1 MSAGPG
7 VLDILPSG
15 FVLRSLSEV
24 TTRCSTL
31 YPGLYKQSSHPYEG
45 PQCSPI
51 PSPRGPNEERTE
63 TRSSRRNLGLPPELG
78 SLPDRTKKLPKP
90 TMNTTSQPDG
100 TPPTSIV
107 YRLPGVAAIS
117 TSSCNSPD
125 LREIIRDVVREEIRK
140 LLPAATS
147 PVTPSV
153 AEIVREELQQAL
165 QPEVLTSAAPEPPKL
180 SYAAATRRPPP
191 PAHPFTAPP
200 RRDLP
205 EPQTFRRQEG
215 QPQLVRTEQPAHRKT
230 DVWRTADQRP
240 LCYHCGEADHVY
252 RRCPY
257 RQMGLRGFAP
267 SDPRPRLGERPR
279 DIEEYLRRPLSPVPA
294 VHPEVPVRLRLD
306 MIPVEGSKAR
316 RMKSSLTTI
325 FVAAATVVF
334 FVTAATSHFESG
346 ASAVLNSSHQLG
358 NVTETAHVHWLLRQS
373 MDLTKHPCENFY
385 GYVCGRYHL
394 TQVEPLSELVAQNV
408 SSRIRDEF
416 FKFKPTSDNNSANG
430 KAMAFFSSC
439 LSRVD
444 ETQKDKNRDDLAS
457 FMKNN
462 RLTFDTKNA
471 RDWKLGF
478 AAGLSSWNGIDRY
491 YSRYPV
497 PRGSFLD
504 AYLATSQ
511 AYARQQLT
519 LRPYRFSDFANAD
532 LESDKPSVFYGG
544 PNTISIAAAA
554 MVSTFFDVSEQSA
567 LNFGVLG
574 SIVTRQLMRAF
585 HHENRRYDD
594 QGYLFT
600 WSEPEEMKFMN
611 RWNCRQNMRPGLPY
625 DDAEPTVSIGA
636 HALFRAYKKA
646 AAGRFDVASGGFNS
660 DQMFFVSRC
669 YVYCGYR
676 HIDTPHECAVLAQ
689 DSPEFAKAF
698 NCPKGSPMNPEN
710 KCDLW

>member
-1 MSAGPG
+1 
-7 VLDILPSG
+7 
-15 FVLRSLSEV
+15 
-24 TTRCSTL
+24 
-31 YPGLYKQSSHPYEG
+31 
-45 PQCSPI
+45 
-51 PSPRGPNEERTE
+51 
-63 TRSSRRNLGLPPELG
+63 
-78 SLPDRTKKLPKP
+78 
-90 TMNTTSQPDG
+90 
-100 TPPTSIV
+100 
-107 YRLPGVAAIS
+107 
-117 TSSCNSPD
+117 
-125 LREIIRDVVREEIRK
+125 
-140 LLPAATS
+140 
-147 PVTPSV
+147 
-153 AEIVREELQQAL
+153 
-165 QPEVLTSAAPEPPKL
+165 
-180 SYAAATRRPPP
+180 
-191 PAHPFTAPP
+191 
-200 RRDLP
+200 
-205 EPQTFRRQEG
+205 
-215 QPQLVRTEQPAHRKT
+215 
-230 DVWRTADQRP
+230 
-240 LCYHCGEADHVY
+240 
-252 RRCPY
+252 
-257 RQMGLRGFAP
+257 
-267 SDPRPRLGERPR
+267 
-279 DIEEYLRRPLSPVPA
+279 
-294 VHPEVPVRLRLD
+294 

-471 RDWKLGF
+471 RGVGLLDELFYFLFDYNLTILFELFVDLWPQRESSVRFIHIVASNDFENWSKIRAINIQERKYDELVKRVVAATGVPDDYIDHLYLKIVTVEEMIMKLWKNRTAYGDSNSSPLTDKWESTLRLHSRDAFKEGYSLNLKSDVPAFLDAVLTKLLPTEQSLYLTWLIARHLASVSGLATADSGKQNKFCFRKTYALFKNAVIAPYLLQAVDEAIISEVRRMIELIVQEVQVSIKYSDWSEPDIRSKLQKKIAAVKWKLGF